1 MFQIRIHGR
10 GGQGV
15 VTAAELIA
23 IAAFNDGKQAQAFP
37 SFGVERTGAPIEAYA
52 RIDDKPIR
60 TREHVYKPNVLIIQ
74 DSTLLETVDVAHGCD
89 KNTLVI
95 INTAKTKS
103 EIKQQGVNLP
113 EKNIYS
119 APVKQSSKKNKNF
132 SERNYEKLLKR
143 CGVYPIDATKIALE
157 IIGKNLVNTVIL
169 GAFAK
174 VAGLVS
180 LSSLE
185 KAIKQKFGEKGGE
198 IVDKNIKAIKK
209 AFGATLIRE

>member
-1 MFQIRIHGR
+1 MQQIRIHGR

-23 IAAFNDGKQAQAFP
+23 IAAFNDGKHAQAFP

-60 TREHVYKPNVLIIQ
+60 TREHVYEPNVLIIQ
-74 DSTLLETVDVAHGCD
+74 DSTLLGTVDVAKGCD
-89 KNTLVI
+89 ENTLVI
-95 INTAKTKS
+95 INTAKERS
-103 EIKQQGVNLP
+103 QIKDKFDLP
-113 EKNIYS
+113 EKNI
-119 APVKQSSKKNKNF
+119 
-132 SERNYEKLLKR
+132 
-143 CGVYPIDATKIALE
+143 YPIDATKIAME

-180 LSSLE
+180 LNSLE
-185 KAIKQKFGEKGGE
+185 KAIKQKFGGKGKE
-198 IVDKNIKAIKK
+198 IVDKNIKTIKT
-209 AFGATLIRE
+209 AFNIMLIRE

>member
-1 MFQIRIHGR
+1 MQQIRIHGR

-23 IAAFNDGKQAQAFP
+23 IAAFNDGKHAQAFP

-60 TREHVYKPNVLIIQ
+60 TREHVYQPNVLIIQ
-74 DSTLLETVDVAHGCD
+74 DSTLLDTVDITHGCD
-89 KNTLVI
+89 KKTLLI

-103 EIKQQGVNLP
+103 QIKKDGINLP
-113 EKNIYS
+113 EKNI
-119 APVKQSSKKNKNF
+119 
-132 SERNYEKLLKR
+132 
-143 CGVYPIDATKIALE
+143 YPIDATKIAFE

-174 VAGLVS
+174 VSGLVS
-180 LSSLE
+180 LKSFK
-185 KAIKQKFGEKGGE
+185 KAIIQKFSGKGEE
-198 IVDKNIKAIKK
+198 IVNKNIKAIEK
-209 AFGATLIRE
+209 AFKISTDF